1 MVAKR
6 KSLDRMRCS
15 HEVELF
21 WTDDVEGSGVVEG
34 ADLEFSGDSGASI
47 GLNVAAVKNA
57 LHEVI
62 DERAKMND
70 SGLFIFLQVWRLE
83 GGLATLIPPFLRWEP
98 QAAPRSGLL
107 TNAWMYWRRANGH
120 RGSGRRG

>member
-1 MVAKR
+1 MVAER

-62 DERAKMND
+62 DERAKMNAIC
-70 SGLFIFLQVWRLE
+70 GLFIFL
-83 GGLATLIPPFLRWEP
+83 I
-98 QAAPRSGLL
+98 
-107 TNAWMYWRRANGH
+107 
-120 RGSGRRG
+120 